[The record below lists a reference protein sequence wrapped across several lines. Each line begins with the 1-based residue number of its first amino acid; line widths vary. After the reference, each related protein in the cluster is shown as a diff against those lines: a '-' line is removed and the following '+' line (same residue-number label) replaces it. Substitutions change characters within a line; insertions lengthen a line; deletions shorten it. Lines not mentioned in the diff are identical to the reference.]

1 MQRWESWSGLE
12 AAHPAQ
18 VLTPASPA
26 EVVDAVVAA
35 RAHGL
40 GVKMVGSGHS
50 FTGIAVFSTGLVAG
64 VAPGA
69 AVVGVVV
76 DAHGASASFWVPV
89 AAGACGAVLAL
100 ATSAARRAVGSPR

>member
-12 AAHPAQ
+12 TAQPAQ

-40 GVKMVGSGHS
+40 TVKMVGSGHS
-50 FTGIAVFSTGLVAG
+50 FTGIGSPEDLQLVCDGLVG
-64 VAPGA
+64 IRSVSDDGL
-69 AVVGVVV
+69 V
-76 DAHGASASFWVPV
+76 
-89 AAGACGAVLAL
+89 
-100 ATSAARRAVGSPR
+100 RVGSGTTLHRLNAEL